1 MRKNQKQCLFLD
13 LNLFMRLGGISFMEL
28 KSEKSIKEYLKKLPD
43 DTIIKYYLDVE
54 YSPFPVLV
62 IEEYT
67 RRFKRKTKDQIV
79 KDLKYQTRLARKKTK
94 QLGKMAKKNKLVH
107 ELTNEKSEEII
118 KQAKK
123 KGYEI
128 SETILQKS
136 GRLGSRLKK
145 TTKSRVQKGIT
156 SGKKLKRTNQK
167 NLELLEKLGEL
178 KKAGIITNKEFQEK
192 KKKILSKI

>member
-1 MRKNQKQCLFLD
+1 MK
-13 LNLFMRLGGISFMEL
+13 I

-62 IEEYT
+62 IQEYT
-67 RRFKRKTKDQIV
+67 RRFKRKTKDQMV
-79 KDLKYQTRLARKKTK
+79 KDLKTQTRLARQKT
-94 QLGKMAKKNKLVH
+94 QELAKMAKKNKLVR
-107 ELTNEKSEEII
+107 EVTSEKSEEIV

-136 GRLGSRLKK
+136 GMLKSRLKK
-145 TTKSRVQKGIT
+145 RTKSE
-156 SGKKLKRTNQK
+156 QK
-167 NLELLEKLGEL
+167 NLDLLENLGAL
-178 KKAGIITNKEFQEK
+178 KKAGVITNKEFQEK